1 MPNAPQQPTIARPA
15 WIEVAGFKSLRAP
28 ARLELRPLTLL
39 AGANSGGKS
48 SIIQPLLLMK
58 QTLEA
63 AYDPGPLLLD
73 GPHVQ
78 FTEIGQVLSR
88 GRRKEDAAASFSV
101 TFGPTTPNGQSSRRK
116 WRSRSPV
123 QVEFAAPKGRSHRF
137 ALSPPVVRQELDGR
151 WVEIGPGLTVG
162 EFADLLA
169 LNGFPKDAAEVRTHA
184 DQLKVVNGGRRQ
196 FSTTAVL
203 SANDRT
209 SPLIENP
216 IDSALG
222 AHRIAAISP
231 WIEPIEAILP
241 FLEATFHLPG
251 LRGHRERRYSA
262 AQLMDADGVLHA
274 RGPFTHY
281 TASVLERWQDAKDEA
296 NLTRVFDGLRATG
309 LTWKVSGKRANASEL
324 ELKVG
329 RTATARQGG
338 ANDLVDIADVGFGVS
353 QVLPVIVALAAA
365 APGQMVYVEQ
375 PELHLHPRA
384 QLAVGRLL
392 AEAASRGVC
401 VVAETHSRLI
411 LRAVQIE
418 LARGELLK
426 PDDVGLHWFS
436 RDADTGESTVRLAT
450 VDERGAFGDWPVD
463 FSDVDAAADDDWLG
477 LVLGRDST

>member
-48 SIIQPLLLMK
+48 SILQPLLLMK

-101 TFGPTTPNGQSSRRK
+101 TFGPTTPNGQGSRRR
-116 WRSRSPV
+116 WRSRSSV

-137 ALSPPVVRQELDGR
+137 TLNPPVVRQELGGR
-151 WVEIGPGLTVG
+151 WVEIGPGLTVA

-169 LNGFPKDAAEVRTHA
+169 LNGHENDAKVVRKRA
-184 DQLKVVNGGRRQ
+184 DQFTVVNGGRRR
-196 FSTTAVL
+196 FSSAVEL
-203 SANDRT
+203 AARDKT
-209 SPLIENP
+209 SLIFGEP
-216 IDSALG
+216 IDD
-222 AHRIAAISP
+222 AIGQFIGMLTPSV
-231 WIEPIEAILP
+231 EPVEAILP
-241 FLEATFHLPG
+241 FLAATFHLPG

-262 AQLMDADGVLHA
+262 AQLMATGGVLHA

-281 TASVLERWQDAKDEA
+281 TASVLERWQDAQDEA

-309 LTWKVSGKRANASEL
+309 LTWKVSAKRANASEL

-450 VDERGAFGDWPVD
+450 VDDRGAFGDWPVD

>member
-1 MPNAPQQPTIARPA
+1 MPTAPKQPTVPRPD

-28 ARLELRPLTLL
+28 ARLELRRLTLL

-73 GPHVQ
+73 GRHAQ
-78 FTEIGQVLSR
+78 FTTMQQLLSR
-88 GRRKEDAAASFSV
+88 GRNKRDVAAEFSV
-101 TFGPTTPNGQSSRRK
+101 TFGPMPGPPHWSS
-116 WRSRSPV
+116 
-123 QVEFAAPKGRSHRF
+123 GRSTLQTPVRVRF
-137 ALSPPVVRQELDGR
+137 PGPAPGQKGYRLRAPIIEQASGDRWLAVSESMSVADFTDLVALADPKTGDALRASA
-151 WVEIGPGLTVG
+151 
-162 EFADLLA
+162 ADL
-169 LNGFPKDAAEVRTHA
+169 EVRSLRDSPSLMRA
-184 DQLKVVNGGRRQ
+184 VVVVPRDQATARWQGLPLMKRVAPMDAPAAFVGG
-196 FSTTAVL
+196 VL
-203 SANDRT
+203 
-209 SPLIENP
+209 
-216 IDSALG
+216 
-222 AHRIAAISP
+222 
-231 WIEPIEAILP
+231 
-241 FLEATFHLPG
+241 HLPG
-251 LRGHRERRYSA
+251 LRGHRERRYHA
-262 AQLMDADGVLHA
+262 AQVNELAGVIRA
-274 RGPFTHY
+274 NGPFTHY
-281 TASVLERWQDAKDEA
+281 TASVLERWQDAQDEA
-296 NLTRVFDGLRATG
+296 NLTRVFEGLRATG
-309 LTWKVSGKRANASEL
+309 LTWKASAKRANASEL

-450 VDERGAFGDWPVD
+450 VDDRGAFGDWPVD